1 MWIRLISKDT
11 DSSVQLHD
19 PRGPHAIP
27 HEIPWDSRSPSV
39 ALQPQWLRDPWAPEN
54 PKTLS
59 SRRAIYLILSYLII
73 FYLLL
78 GVPRCRQV
86 TFVGRLLRSARTIIS
101 SRLNSPPFLGPGAD
115 ISQPGSVPI
124 CDLRGE
130 LTSHLYD
137 VGLAEDQL
145 VENSSALQK

>member
-39 ALQPQWLRDPWAPEN
+39 ALQPQWLRDPWDPEN

-86 TFVGRLLRSARTIIS
+86 TVVGRLFRSARIHIS
-101 SRLNSPPFLGPGAD
+101 SRLIFPTLLGVGADTSHPGSTQVIRGLNSPLIYMMSD
-115 ISQPGSVPI
+115 
-124 CDLRGE
+124 
-130 LTSHLYD
+130 
-137 VGLAEDQL
+137 
-145 VENSSALQK
+145 

>member
-39 ALQPQWLRDPWAPEN
+39 ALQPQWLRDPWDPEN

-59 SRRAIYLILSYLII
+59 SRRAILSYLILPHH
-73 FYLLL
+73 LLL
-78 GVPRCRQV
+78 LI
-86 TFVGRLLRSARTIIS
+86 LL
-101 SRLNSPPFLGPGAD
+101 L
-115 ISQPGSVPI
+115 
-124 CDLRGE
+124 
-130 LTSHLYD
+130 LTLLLLLLLLLLPLLLLLLLSNNNNID
-137 VGLAEDQL
+137 KV
-145 VENSSALQK
+145 